1 VTAADIRSRY
11 APDLRGWFGQDP
23 ESLSDAQILLW
34 FARRLKND
42 RELASTFRDDD
53 SATFRI

>member
-1 VTAADIRSRY
+1 VTAADIRTQY
-11 APDLRGWFGQDP
+11 APDLRAWFGQDP
-23 ESLSDAQILLW
+23 QSLSDAQILLW
-34 FARRLKND
+34 FAMRLKSD